1 MRKSGFSS
9 KKEKKII
16 TISITFLKK
25 IIKTSYKTDVQ
36 KHSRH
41 SLIKTKMQL
50 GTSKLKLH

>member
-16 TISITFLKK
+16 TISITFFKK

-41 SLIKTKMQL
+41 SLIKAKMQL